1 MSSDS
6 ELTDLVYD
14 VDHAGSDNETT
25 SHRSN
30 LDSIRK
36 STESDYRFTQVLKP
50 PRATTYTVLDLY
62 QQIHNSGID
71 LSPEYQRDVVWAK
84 EKQICLIDSMCRNYY
99 IPPILFAVSIDD
111 NGTEHRTCIDGK
123 QRLTSIQLF
132 MDGLIP
138 HRDTISGQRY
148 WYKITNSPG
157 DTKTKELLPE
167 RWRAM
172 FASKQVVCV
181 EYTGLTDARERDI
194 FERVQQGVAMKPSE
208 KLGAIST
215 PHSRFIRK
223 LLDRYVTDSTLG
235 SIPWA
240 TSRGGDFRCF
250 SHAVFCIGKWTSSPG
265 DVKDH
270 GSLADMEK
278 WLGGPDEVSTNL
290 KAQVEE
296 VYDVFVRLA
305 TSTRYSAPFR
315 EYKKVSPAEMVFIP
329 VLIFAHGVLPSEEL
343 RYSQRE
349 LSTAI
354 FNMRHA
360 VRENFHDVRMNHR
373 VGAFLV
379 DFIKKMGKKAGHAL
393 PAKMK
398 RKRLYKEEEDKQS
411 PYTDTS
417 DKRKVMTP
425 DTPTA
430 SFDELEMAESSSANT
445 SAPKKRRQTSPA
457 NVDIDMNGSRNVSRR
472 NIRPAAFQTHIHL
485 SSNSIGPSTYAGDTG
500 RGPLNRGVSM
510 GSRDVI
516 MG

>member
-1 MSSDS
+1 MSSDIELELSDLS
-6 ELTDLVYD
+6 EFDD
-14 VDHAGSDNETT
+14 DHAGSDK
-25 SHRSN
+25 

-36 STESDYRFTQVLKP
+36 STEFVHRLTQGSLKP
-50 PRATTYTVLDLY
+50 PRIATYTALDLY
-62 QQIHNSGID
+62 QQIHNSDID
-71 LSPEYQRDVVWAK
+71 LCPEYHRNVVWAK
-84 EKQICLIDSMCRNYY
+84 EKQICLINSVYHNHF
-99 IPPILFAVSIDD
+99 IPPILFAVSIGDD
-111 NGTEHRTCIDGK
+111 GSKHCTCIDGK

-138 HRDTISGQRY
+138 YRDMISGQRY
-148 WYKITNSPG
+148 WYKITHAPG
-157 DTKTKELLPE
+157 DTTKTKELLPE
-167 RWRAM
+167 RLRTL
-172 FASKQVVCV
+172 FANKQM
-181 EYTGLTDARERDI
+181 DI
-194 FERVQQGVAMKPSE
+194 FERLQGVAMKPSPE
-208 KLGAIST
+208 ILGAIST
-215 PHSRFIRK
+215 PRSRFIRN

-240 TSRGGDFRCF
+240 TSQGGDFQQCF
-250 SHAVFCIGKWTSSPG
+250 SHAVFCIGKWASSPG
-265 DVKDH
+265 DVKDQ
-270 GSLADMEK
+270 GALPDLEK
-278 WLGGPDEVSTNL
+278 WLGGPDEVATDL

-296 VYDVFVRLA
+296 VYDVFVELA
-305 TSTRYSAPFR
+305 TSIKYSAPFR

-354 FNMRHA
+354 SNMRHA

-472 NIRPAAFQTHIHL
+472 NIRPAAFQTHIHFL
-485 SSNSIGPSTYAGDTG
+485 RTPSDRQMRVT
-500 RGPLNRGVSM
+500 RPRPFKQRS
-510 GSRDVI
+510 
-516 MG
+516 